1 MSSSETGNINF
12 KNEHRMKRFIVAL
25 AAMAVLTAC
34 CNNGNGGVAIDEQNH
49 ENEAYNLSYDLAMK
63 VCEAQSLEEFSA
75 ARAELEAYSEAFRTQ
90 IGGESYTIF
99 LKECGAILG
108 EI

>member
-1 MSSSETGNINF
+1 
-12 KNEHRMKRFIVAL
+12 MKRFIVAL

-90 IGGESYTIF
+90 IGGEDYEYFIQT
-99 LKECGAILG
+99 CN
-108 EI
+108 EIIGQI

>member
-1 MSSSETGNINF
+1 MTG
-12 KNEHRMKRFIVAL
+12 VQTCAL
-25 AAMAVLTAC
+25 PIC

-75 ARAELEAYSEAFRTQ
+75 ARAELEAYSKAFRTQ

-99 LKECGAILG
+99 LEECGAILG

>member
-1 MSSSETGNINF
+1 MT
-12 KNEHRMKRFIVAL
+12 
-25 AAMAVLTAC
+25 VLTAC

-99 LKECGAILG
+99 LEECGAILG

>member
-25 AAMAVLTAC
+25 AAMAALTAC
-34 CNNGNGGVAIDEQNH
+34 CNNGNGGVVIDEQNH

-99 LKECGAILG
+99 LEECGAILG

>member
-1 MSSSETGNINF
+1 
-12 KNEHRMKRFIVAL
+12 MKRFIVAL
-25 AAMAVLTAC
+25 AAMAALTAC
-34 CNNGNGGVAIDEQNH
+34 CDKEYCNNGNGGVVIDEQNH

-99 LKECGAILG
+99 LEECGAILG

>member
-12 KNEHRMKRFIVAL
+12 KNEHRMKRFIVAF

-99 LKECGAILG
+99 LEECGAILG